1 MKLFV
6 EKLSEYRTF
15 AINNGL
21 IIEYIG
27 LNFLTSTESLKVYY
41 RPDYSLINCPKNV
54 FTEELLKKYFG
65 DKLAKLCE
73 KYLLKGKNYHLL
85 DISFKTTKSY
95 VDTRCS
101 IKVSEKYNN
110 ISSIYSFLTK
120 IGFIKTIDEITRIR
134 EYIHLNNSVS
144 LDPLYVIGFNYRDE
158 KITSLKTYYRFSKYE
173 IVDDYANFD
182 KHRMD
187 DCNIFKNIVTL
198 CEISE
203 NLENKLYQF
212 FLILNKAK
220 FFIDFMGVDFSLD
233 GDKFFKIYFKNS
245 GGNCADNAIRAILD
259 LSNNREYIEEIF
271 QSMRNLCSSNFKID
285 GIGIAFNKE
294 RVLKYQI
301 YLRE

>member
-85 DISFKTTKSY
+85 DISFKTKKSY

-101 IKVSEKYNN
+101 IKASEKYNN
-110 ISSIYSFLTK
+110 ISSIYTFLTK

-144 LDPLYVIGFNYRDE
+144 LDPLYVIGFSYRDE

-182 KHRMD
+182 KQHMD

-203 NLENKLYQF
+203 KLENKLYQF

-245 GGNCADNAIRAILD
+245 EGHCADNAIRAILD
-259 LSNNREYIEEIF
+259 LSINREYIEEIL

-285 GIGIAFNKE
+285 AIGIAFNKE

>member
-85 DISFKTTKSY
+85 DISFKTNRSY

-110 ISSIYSFLTK
+110 ISNIYSFLTK

-144 LDPLYVIGFNYRDE
+144 LDPLYVIGVNYRDE

-182 KHRMD
+182 KHHMD

-203 NLENKLYQF
+203 KLENKLYQF

-245 GGNCADNAIRAILD
+245 EGNCADNAIRAILD
-259 LSNNREYIEEIF
+259 LSINREYIEEIL